1 MPIWYEDDE
10 FWETSVGWMLR
21 ARVDAAAA
29 DVEKALALTGVSPPG
44 EALDLGCGIGRHSL
58 ELARRGF
65 KVTGVDR
72 TRPFLEEA
80 RRSAETEGLDV
91 ELIEEDMRLFRRPRA
106 FDLAVNLLTS
116 FGYFEDP
123 EDDRRVALNLFEALR
138 PGGVA
143 LLDMMGKENLARIF
157 NPREWME
164 KDGEFWLYERR
175 LEHSW
180 SWLENR
186 WIVFKDGERK
196 EFTLSHRLYS
206 AAELIRLLRECGFAS
221 VDAYGDLGG
230 ASYDHQASRLV
241 VVARKD

>member
-1 MPIWYEDDE
+1 MPIWYEDEE

-21 ARVDAAAA
+21 ARVDAAAS
-29 DVEKALALTGVSPPG
+29 DVDKVLALTGISPPG
-44 EALDLGCGIGRHSL
+44 EVLDLGCGIGRHSL

-65 KVTGVDR
+65 RVTGVDR

-80 RRSAETEGLDV
+80 RRSAEAEGLGLELV
-91 ELIEEDMRLFRRPRA
+91 EQDMRRFRRA
-106 FDLAVNLLTS
+106 DGFDLAVNLLTT

-123 EDDRRVALNLFEALR
+123 DDDRRVALNLFESLR

-164 KDGEFWLYERR
+164 RDGEIWLYERK
-175 LEHSW
+175 LERSW

-186 WIVFKDGERK
+186 WIVIKDGERK
-196 EFTLSHRLYS
+196 EFRLSHRLYS
-206 AAELIRLLRECGFAS
+206 AAELTRLLRECGFAS
-221 VDAYGDLGG
+221 VDAYGDLAG
-230 ASYDHQASRLV
+230 APYDQVASRLV
-241 VVARKD
+241 VVGRKD